1 MKRLLY
7 DKEIDNKTLIQFI
20 ILYALDTADRLV
32 AYGDL
37 LNIVLENCNISFP
50 DFQLS
55 LDNLVKTHHAE
66 ALITGKNIQKFQIT
80 DKGRNLSDIIINKI
94 PVYLRE
100 PIEKSIDDLLHEERI
115 RNAVRG
121 KISAVSPNEY
131 TAECELYDNDNTRLM
146 SISLYSGTREQAEQ
160 TVRYFKDNA
169 EGIYARVIE
178 AFSPDAKH

>member
-1 MKRLLY
+1 MIY

-20 ILYALDTADRLV
+20 ILYTLNEANRLV

-37 LNIVLENCNISFP
+37 VNIVLENCNISYP

-55 LDNLVKTHHAE
+55 LDNLVKTKHAE

-80 DKGRNLSDIIINKI
+80 EKGKNLTDIIMNKI

-100 PIEKSIDDLLHEERI
+100 PIKRAVNDLLQEERI

-121 KISAVSPNEY
+121 KISAVSPGEY

-169 EGIYARVIE
+169 ELIYAGVIE